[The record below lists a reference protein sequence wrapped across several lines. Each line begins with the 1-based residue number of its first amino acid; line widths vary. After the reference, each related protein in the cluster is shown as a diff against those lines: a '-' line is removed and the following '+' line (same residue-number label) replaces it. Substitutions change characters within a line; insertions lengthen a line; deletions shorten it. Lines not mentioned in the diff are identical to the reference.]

1 MKELT
6 VKTKMRNEKVDCPG
20 FWGAFYQADM
30 HGHSPKSLI
39 VQRLEIIHSNLQLK
53 GSNFLAGTHF
63 S

>member
-6 VKTKMRNEKVDCPG
+6 VKIRMRNEKVDCLG

-30 HGHSPKSLI
+30 HGHSSKSLT
-39 VQRLEIIHSNLQLK
+39 VQRLEIINGNLQLK